1 MTALQHPAHALV
13 YTGPG
18 QARLETV
25 ELRAPAQGE
34 VLVQTRYSALSRG
47 TERLIFNG
55 LVPES
60 ERGRMRA
67 PFQVGEFPFP
77 VRYGYAA
84 VGKVVQGPTDLMGRD
99 VFCLHPHQDSFL
111 VPAASV
117 VPLPPDVPA
126 SRAVLAANMETAL
139 NAVWDAKLRPGMRI
153 LVVGAGLLG
162 RLISDLL
169 LRREDMS
176 VTVTDVQVDP
186 VIRMDDECVSPIHPS
201 QVAPG
206 AYDLAFHTTASAA
219 GLATALDAL
228 VFEGRVIELSWFG
241 EKAPQVP
248 LGGAFHAKRLTIQS
262 SQVGHIA
269 PSRRAHISHDDR
281 LTKALE
287 LLAPTRLDQL
297 ITAEVA
303 FQELPAALPGLLA
316 PGAPGIATRIA
327 YS

>member
-18 QARLETV
+18 QARLETI
-25 ELRAPAQGE
+25 ELRAPAPRE

-60 ERGRMRA
+60 EWGRMRA

-77 VRYGYAA
+77 VRYGYAT
-84 VGKVVQGPTDLMGRD
+84 VGQVVQGPKDLMGRD

-117 VPLPPDVPA
+117 VQLPANVPA

-176 VTVTDVQVDP
+176 ITVTDVQVDP
-186 VIRMDDECVSPIHPS
+186 VIRMDDECVRPIPPD

-241 EKAPQVP
+241 EQAPQVP

-262 SQVGHIA
+262 SQVGHVA
-269 PSRRAHISHDDR
+269 PSRRAHTTHRDR
-281 LTKALE
+281 LAKALE
-287 LLAPTRLDQL
+287 LLAPTRLDHL

-303 FQELPAALPGLLA
+303 FQELPAALPDLLA

-327 YS
+327 YR